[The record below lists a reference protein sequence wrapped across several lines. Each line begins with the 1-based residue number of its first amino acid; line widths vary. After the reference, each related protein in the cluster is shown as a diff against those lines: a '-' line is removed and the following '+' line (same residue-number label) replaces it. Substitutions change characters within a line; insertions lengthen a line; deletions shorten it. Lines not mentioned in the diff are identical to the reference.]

1 MAVRRAAGTRTIAA
15 EPAAHFTPKAYTFLR
30 GLARNN
36 RKEWFEAHRDE
47 YARELRAPLVALVEE
62 MDVRLATI
70 APEIV
75 GTPKRSIFRIH
86 RDVRFSKDKKPY
98 KTHAA
103 CWFYHRDAGHQ
114 VGDGAVHGG
123 AGFYFHFSPDEA
135 FCGGGVW
142 MPPRPAL
149 AKVREAL
156 DEDHETFAA
165 LVKAPTFKRRFGAL
179 DTEAVLTR
187 MPRGFAETHP
197 AAAWL
202 KYQSFTAGQALTPA
216 QVTSA
221 KLPETLAKAYAALVP
236 WVRWLNRA
244 MGFREASGR

>member
-1 MAVRRAAGTRTIAA
+1 MTPARRAPATTA
-15 EPAAHFTPKAYTFLR
+15 EHFTGFTPKAYTFLR

-36 RKEWFEAHRDE
+36 RKEWFEAHRAD
-47 YARELRAPLVALVEE
+47 YDRELRAPLIALVEE
-62 MDVRLATI
+62 IDVRLATI

-98 KTHAA
+98 KTNAA
-103 CWFYHRDAGHQ
+103 CWFYHRDAGHA

-149 AKVREAL
+149 AKLREAL
-156 DEDHETFAA
+156 DEDHETFTA
-165 LVKAPTFKRRFGAL
+165 LVKAPAFRRRFGAL

-187 MPRGFAETHP
+187 MPRGYADTHP

-202 KYQSFTAGQALTPA
+202 KYQSFTAGQALTLA
-216 QVTSA
+216 QVTSP
-221 KLPETLAKAYAALVP
+221 KLADTLAKSYTALVP

-244 MGFREASGR
+244 MGFREASAR